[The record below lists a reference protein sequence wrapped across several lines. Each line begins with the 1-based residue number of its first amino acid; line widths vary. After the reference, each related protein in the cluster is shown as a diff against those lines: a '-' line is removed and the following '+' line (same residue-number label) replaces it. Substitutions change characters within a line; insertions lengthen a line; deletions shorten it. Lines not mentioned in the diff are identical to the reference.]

1 MTYYLDTNVI
11 IDLLNGN
18 SNVLTAFKKAYTFD
32 SVKIPDLVYYEVLR
46 GFEYSDP
53 KNQKGGFEVFAEH
66 CGIVYMDFEILKE
79 SARQYADLRKR
90 GITIDD
96 DDILIGSSAIVKNS
110 VLVTNNTKHFQNLN
124 GIQLV
129 NWKE

>member
-1 MTYYLDTNVI
+1 M
-11 IDLLNGN
+11 
-18 SNVLTAFKKAYTFD
+18 
-32 SVKIPDLVYYEVLR
+32 
-46 GFEYSDP
+46 
-53 KNQKGGFEVFAEH
+53 
-66 CGIVYMDFEILKE
+66 YMDFEILKE